1 MAMAKAK
8 LVSLL
13 LLALLIAISAISA
26 QQVMAKEAAQYHLDS
41 SAHLNVLE
49 DVGRH
54 STTSHACSSAK
65 NVVLSAFVFLLATMA
80 TRLSAPATTTGRP
93 SVEDPSALE
102 S

>member
-26 QQVMAKEAAQYHLDS
+26 QVMAKEAAQYHLDS